1 MIKAGKASGPIVD
14 SFKKIQRTHGDD
26 AALDFLK
33 VEADGFST
41 QPLMAIASIASQSI
55 PAPSIWNVSRG
66 CRHLTATDM
75 PKYRVHL
82 VQLEGRFKDAVK
94 AIESRSLKTIGRDNQ
109 LAHAKSRL
117 EAVSR
122 F

>member
-1 MIKAGKASGPIVD
+1 
-14 SFKKIQRTHGDD
+14 
-26 AALDFLK
+26 
-33 VEADGFST
+33 
-41 QPLMAIASIASQSI
+41 
-55 PAPSIWNVSRG
+55 
-66 CRHLTATDM
+66 M

-117 EAVSR
+117 EAVRQVLVTPDGMQVFPEGADLSKSVTNPGSVLDAHK
-122 F
+122 